1 MICRAALAR
10 TWKLGT
16 TSTNPLAIVA
26 RSYSSKRKGQPHPN
40 SVPLEKAISILKAYE
55 VGRPQQTVELH
66 VHCNAAKGQPPIRGS
81 CMLPRS
87 YSTNIKVLVFAEGEK
102 AKEALEAGAAIVGGE
117 ELVKKVGEGEVQ
129 FDKCLSTPAMLPK

>member
-1 MICRAALAR
+1 MIYRTALAR

-16 TSTNPLAIVA
+16 ISTNPLATVA

-55 VGRPQQTVELH
+55 VGKPQQTVELH

-87 YSTNIKVLVFAEGEK
+87 YSTNIK
-102 AKEALEAGAAIVGGE
+102 
-117 ELVKKVGEGEVQ
+117 
-129 FDKCLSTPAMLPK
+129 

>member
-1 MICRAALAR
+1 MHRQKCFWLLFNGCINLIR
-10 TWKLGT
+10 
-16 TSTNPLAIVA
+16 
-26 RSYSSKRKGQPHPN
+26 GQPHPN